1 MIWVFMVGQRDW
13 NHIQRSVV
21 RLCLLLV
28 ECKTTHVFS
37 KQELCRLIMS
47 SVNVDCS
54 LPI

>member
-1 MIWVFMVGQRDW
+1 VFIVGQRDW

-21 RLCLLLV
+21 RVFVCCQWNANL
-28 ECKTTHVFS
+28 HVFS
-37 KQELCRLIMS
+37 KQELCRSITS